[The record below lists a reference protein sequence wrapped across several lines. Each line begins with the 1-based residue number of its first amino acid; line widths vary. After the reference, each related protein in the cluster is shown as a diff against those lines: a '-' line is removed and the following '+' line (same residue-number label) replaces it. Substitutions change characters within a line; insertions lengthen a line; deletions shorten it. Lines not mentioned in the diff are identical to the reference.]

1 MRYVMNVLTN
11 LVAVVIITALAATI
25 ATIRRNK

>member
-1 MRYVMNVLTN
+1 MKHVMNVLTN
-11 LVAVVIITALAATI
+11 VVMIGVVMVLAATI

>member
-11 LVAVVIITALAATI
+11 VVMLVALGALCVTI

>member
-1 MRYVMNVLTN
+1 MKHVANVLTN
-11 LVAVVIITALAATI
+11 LMAIVIVLALAATI